1 MKIGSAVPPP
11 KAEGVKNKRPQLA
24 IDQVFKTLRSGL
36 KIYVERSGDGPKV
49 VKGSQVKVHYDG
61 WLAEDY
67 SKFDSSRDKRRPFEF
82 ELGAGKVIKGWE
94 EGLTQANS
102 IFNVDIEERRA
113 DANKWSLDL
122 DKRLYI
128 VDEKIE
134 GNITR
139 GLNSSSMKPLES
151 PESNLEFLIFNSIG
165 VFEFSLT

>member
-67 SKFDSSRDKRRPFEF
+67 SKFDSS
-82 ELGAGKVIKGWE
+82 GKVIKGWE
-94 EGLTQANS
+94 EGL
-102 IFNVDIEERRA
+102 EGLRA
-113 DANKWSLDL
+113 GSKIQLIIPAKLAYGKAGVPSMGIPEDA
-122 DKRLYI
+122 
-128 VDEKIE
+128 E
-134 GNITR
+134 
-139 GLNSSSMKPLES
+139 
-151 PESNLEFLIFNSIG
+151 LIFK
-165 VFEFSLT
+165 VEVLKVT

>member
-67 SKFDSSRDKRRPFEF
+67 SKLTAAGTNVAPSSLNWEPEKSSK
-82 ELGAGKVIKGWE
+82 AGKK
-94 EGLTQANS
+94 
-102 IFNVDIEERRA
+102 
-113 DANKWSLDL
+113 DL
-122 DKRLYI
+122 KVY
-128 VDEKIE
+128 VPEAK
-134 GNITR
+134 
-139 GLNSSSMKPLES
+139 SSSSFLPNWLTAKPECLRWES
-151 PESNLEFLIFNSIG
+151 PKMRN
-165 VFEFSLT
+165 

>member
-94 EGLTQANS
+94 EGLEGLRAGQNTAHHSGQAGLRQSRSAFDGNP
-102 IFNVDIEERRA
+102 RRCGT
-113 DANKWSLDL
+113 DL
-122 DKRLYI
+122 Q
-128 VDEKIE
+128 
-134 GNITR
+134 G
-139 GLNSSSMKPLES
+139 
-151 PESNLEFLIFNSIG
+151 
-165 VFEFSLT
+165 

>member
-67 SKFDSSRDKRRPFEF
+67 SKFDSSRDKRRPFKF

-94 EGLTQANS
+94 EG
-102 IFNVDIEERRA
+102 
-113 DANKWSLDL
+113 
-122 DKRLYI
+122 
-128 VDEKIE
+128 IE
-134 GNITR
+134 GLRAGSKIQLIIPAKLAY
-139 GLNSSSMKPLES
+139 GKAGVPSMGI
-151 PESNLEFLIFNSIG
+151 PEDAELIFKVEVLKII
-165 VFEFSLT
+165 

>member
-67 SKFDSSRDKRRPFEF
+67 SKFDSSRDNRRPFEF

-94 EGLTQANS
+94 EG
-102 IFNVDIEERRA
+102 F
-113 DANKWSLDL
+113 LDMKVGG
-122 DKRLYI
+122 KRTLIIPSDLGYG
-128 VDEKIE
+128 DRGAPPKIP
-134 GNITR
+134 G
-139 GLNSSSMKPLES
+139 GAV
-151 PESNLEFLIFNSIG
+151 LIFEVQLLG
-165 VFEFSLT
+165 VN

>member
-82 ELGAGKVIKGWE
+82 ELGAIIPAKLAYGKAGVPSMGIPE
-94 EGLTQANS
+94 
-102 IFNVDIEERRA
+102 
-113 DANKWSLDL
+113 DA
-122 DKRLYI
+122 
-128 VDEKIE
+128 E
-134 GNITR
+134 
-139 GLNSSSMKPLES
+139 
-151 PESNLEFLIFNSIG
+151 LIFK
-165 VFEFSLT
+165 VEVLKVT